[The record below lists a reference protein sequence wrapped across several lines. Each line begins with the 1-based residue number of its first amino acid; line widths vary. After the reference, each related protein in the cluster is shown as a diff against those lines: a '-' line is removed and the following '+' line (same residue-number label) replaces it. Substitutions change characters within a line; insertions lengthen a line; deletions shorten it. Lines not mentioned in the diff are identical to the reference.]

1 MKGNRMTR
9 TLTFFGWTLAV
20 GLLLGLALL
29 AAAAWTAGALDHAT
43 IHINGEPLR
52 LAQLDAG
59 EWLLAVGGAALALL
73 VAVLVVP
80 VAVLVPLAIAAVAL
94 AAALVVVTGVVAML
108 FSPLILLLGAAWLV
122 WRLLRR
128 ETRQAGAN
136 AGDTGATI
144 AR

>member
-1 MKGNRMTR
+1 MKGNGMTR
-9 TLTFFGWTLAV
+9 TLKFFGWTLAASV
-20 GLLLGLALL
+20 LLGFALL
-29 AAAAWTAGALDHAT
+29 AAAVWTAGALDHAT
-43 IHINGEPLR
+43 IHLNGEPLR

-73 VAVLVVP
+73 VVVLVVP

-122 WRLLRR
+122 WRLLRGDAR
-128 ETRQAGAN
+128 KARAK
-136 AGDTGATI
+136 AGDAGATI
-144 AR
+144 AG